1 MIIREACLLPDPS
14 DEMKNSFPETSF
26 VLRTKHAHLAA
37 VLHRA
42 PGKRLVILC
51 HGFTGN
57 KAEHSRLF
65 VQTARALQKAGLNAL
80 RFDFMGSGD
89 SSGEFQQMTPGTQIQ
104 DALDVLAWAQ
114 RRYAKIAFLGLSF
127 GGATTICATH
137 AAKRR
142 PDALLTWSS
151 VPGLNWWRSESMT
164 GTNRPVPTN
173 PVAPGKAFWSYRPK
187 TDVPEAYAALDL
199 PRLQIQGDNDI
210 PGFRER
216 FTSFCPKN
224 DPRVSHIV
232 IPGADH
238 VFNNVAHRKRVVTE
252 SVRWLKKQLS

>member
-1 MIIREACLLPDPS
+1 
-14 DEMKNSFPETSF
+14 MKTSLPETSF

-51 HGFTGN
+51 HGFTGD
-57 KAEHSRLF
+57 KVEHSRLF

-89 SSGEFQQMTPGTQIQ
+89 SSGEFQQTTPGTQIQ

-114 RRYAKIAFLGLSF
+114 RRYTRIAFLGLSF

-151 VPGLNWWRSESMT
+151 VPDLNWWRESM
-164 GTNRPVPTN
+164 GGADRRDLVN
-173 PVAPGKAFWSYRPK
+173 PMVTGKAFWSYRPK

-216 FTSFCPKN
+216 FVAFCPKD
-224 DPRVSHIV
+224 DPQVSHIV

-238 VFNNVAHRKRVVTE
+238 VFSTVAHRKRVVTE
-252 SVRWLKKQLS
+252 SVRWLKKQLA